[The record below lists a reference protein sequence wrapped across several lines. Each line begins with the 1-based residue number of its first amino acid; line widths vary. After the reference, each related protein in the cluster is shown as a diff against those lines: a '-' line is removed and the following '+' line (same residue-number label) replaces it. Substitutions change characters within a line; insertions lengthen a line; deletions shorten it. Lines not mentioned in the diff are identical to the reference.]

1 MNSTPRLKGVCI
13 GAGYFSHFQYEAWT
27 RIPEAEIVAFS
38 NRDPVKAA
46 EITRK
51 FGHTRLYADYREMFD
66 REQPD
71 FVDVITPPP
80 SHQAICAEAAQRGIH
95 IICQKALAPTFA
107 EAQAIVANAAAAN
120 VRFMVHENFRFQ
132 PWYREIKRQ
141 LDANAIGTLH
151 SLAFRSR
158 MGDGWGENAY
168 IPRQP
173 YFREY
178 PRLLV
183 FENGVHF
190 IDTYRYLAG
199 EISRVTAWQ
208 RRLNPVI
215 KGEDCALVVFEFA
228 NGALG
233 EWDAN
238 RYNET
243 NARNPRYTF
252 GEFLV
257 EGNAGSIRLAGDS
270 RLTLQ
275 RLGEPEVELPYE
287 RADRNFAGDCCYF
300 TQRHFVDR
308 MLNGQPFETSGEEY
322 LKTLAVQEAVYR
334 SAEERR
340 AVEVARGVGCGV

>member
-1 MNSTPRLKGVCI
+1 MANKKIKGVCI
-13 GAGYFSHFQYEAWT
+13 GAGYFSHFQYEAWS
-27 RIPEAEIVAFS
+27 RIPEVEIVAFS
-38 NRDPVKAA
+38 NRDPIKAA
-46 EITRK
+46 EITKK
-51 FGHTRLYADYREMFD
+51 FGLKTFYTDYREMFD
-66 REQPD
+66 AEKPD

-80 SHQAICAEAAQRGIH
+80 SHREICAEASKRGIH
-95 IICQKALAPTFA
+95 IICQKVLAPTFD
-107 EAQAIVANAAAAN
+107 EAKAIVADAAKN
-120 VRFMVHENFRFQ
+120 QVRFMVHENFRFQ
-132 PWYREIKRQ
+132 PWHREIKRQ
-141 LDANAIGTLH
+141 LAAGAIGEKLF

-158 MGDGWGENAY
+158 MGDGWGANAY

-173 YFREY
+173 YFRNY

-199 EISRVTAWQ
+199 EIHRVTAWH

-215 KGEDCALVVFEFA
+215 KGEDCALLVFEFA
-228 NGALG
+228 SGALG
-233 EWDAN
+233 QWDAN

-243 NARNPRYTF
+243 TALNPRYTF

-257 EGNAGSIRLAGDS
+257 EGNAGSIRLHNDS

-275 RLGEPEVELPYE
+275 RLGEPEKEIPYE

-308 MLNGQPFETSGEEY
+308 MLDGKPFETSGEDY
-322 LKTLAVQEAVYR
+322 LRTLTVQEAVYQ
-334 SAEERR
+334 SAEIGQP
-340 AVEVARGVGCGV
+340 VEVKPS